1 MSDAAKSSF
10 QKPVPEFHLPKLEH
24 EILAL
29 WDEHGIEKQSLA
41 GKGQKAF
48 VFYDGPPFATGLPHY
63 GHLLAGTIKDI
74 VPRYF
79 AMQGFDVE
87 RRFGWDCHG
96 LPIESLIEKEL
107 GLGGTAAIEAYGVPN
122 FNAACRASVQRYTRE
137 WESTVRRMGR
147 WVDFQHEYK
156 TMDPEF
162 METVWWVF
170 SQLWEKGLIYEG
182 FRIQPIS
189 PALGTPLSNFEV
201 AQGPQER
208 DPVTKKDGHKR
219 RQDPSVTLRF
229 KLEDEDAYLWAWTT
243 TPWTLPSNLA
253 LAVHPDVE
261 YVKVRLDDT
270 GEVAYLEP
278 SRLADY
284 QARGRVGKT
293 TELTRMRG
301 SEMVGRAYE
310 PLLPYFADKK
320 TKEDGSRWCFRVVA
334 AEYVTTE
341 SGTGIV
347 HQAPAF
353 GEDDYQVGL
362 KEGLPVIRPM
372 GLTGIFDERVSDFAG
387 QFAKDADRGIIQRLK
402 TEGKLVDQDTIVHA
416 YPHCYRTDQ
425 PLLYMALSTWFMKVE
440 AIKEQLVKNNLPIHW
455 VPQHVGSGRFGN
467 WLENARDWNLSRNR
481 FWGTPIPV
489 WRCDTAQ
496 NELECIG
503 SVEALEKRAGLPAG
517 SLKDLHRESIDG
529 ITFPSLATP
538 GGTMQRIPEV
548 FDCWFESGSMPYAQ
562 NHYPFDKSKID
573 YVEQNLPADFI
584 AEGLDQTRGWFYTL
598 HVLATALFERP
609 AFKNVIVNGM
619 ILAADGKKMSKRLK
633 NYPDPNDV
641 MENYGADALRAYLI
655 DSAVVRAEPMKFGKD
670 ANDTTGECVKET
682 VRLVVLP
689 LWNAYVFLATY
700 AVADGWSP
708 KPSDLAVR
716 PTADLDRYILS
727 RVERFVEELTL
738 EYERYELSN
747 LIPAF
752 TRLCDDLNNW
762 YIRRGRRR
770 YWRANNESAAGDR
783 DKQDAYATLLRVLT
797 TLTRAMAPVMPFFT
811 EYLHQRLMV
820 DTALAPVG
828 DSVHARPF
836 PKADKALIDLALE
849 QRIET
854 ARSAIALGL
863 VIREREKLGVR
874 RPLARVTIASPDPA
888 VRDAIEQLSDALRGE
903 LNVKEVVAIADDS
916 ALCSL
921 SAKANFKRLGKRL
934 GPKMKS
940 VAAAVE
946 KLDAAAIARLE
957 RGESV
962 ELEGETLNAEDIT
975 LAREALPGNAS
986 ETQGGV
992 TVVLDTHVTPEL
1004 AAEGL
1009 AREVV
1014 SRVQNLRREA
1024 NLSVS
1029 QRIQLFVDASGPVSK
1044 MLDSAELQALIQRET
1059 LAVALARAVAA
1070 TFPTDTHIAQE
1081 SIDGEAVQLGLAPA

>member
-1 MSDAAKSSF
+1 MSDSAKSTF
-10 QKPVPEFHLPKLEH
+10 RKPVSEFQLPQLEH
-24 EILAL
+24 AILKV
-29 WDEHGIEKQSLA
+29 WDERGTEKEHLA
-41 GKGQKAF
+41 PKGNKAF

-74 VPRYF
+74 VTRYF
-79 AMQGFDVE
+79 VMQGFDVE

-107 GLGGTAAIEAYGVPN
+107 GLGGKAEIEAYGVPA

-137 WESTVRRMGR
+137 WRATVRRMAR
-147 WVDFQHEYK
+147 WVDFEHEYK
-156 TMDPEF
+156 TMDTSF

-170 SQLWEKGLIYEG
+170 KRLWDQGLIYEG
-182 FRIQPIS
+182 FRIQPVS

-208 DPVTKKDGHKR
+208 DPVTKKEGHKR
-219 RQDPSVTLRF
+219 RQDPSVTVRF
-229 KLEDEDAYLWAWTT
+229 KLEDEDAFLWAWTT

-261 YVKVRLDDT
+261 YVKVKLDDT

-278 SRLADY
+278 GRLADY

-293 TELTRMRG
+293 TELERLRG
-301 SEMVGRAYE
+301 VELVGRRYV
-310 PLLPYFADKK
+310 PLLPYFESYKAR
-320 TKEDGSRWCFRVVA
+320 EDGSRWCFRVVGA
-334 AEYVTTE
+334 DYVTTD

-362 KEGLPVIRPM
+362 REGLPVIRPI
-372 GLTGIFDERVSDFAG
+372 GLTGIFDERVPDFTG
-387 QFAKDADRGIIQRLK
+387 QFAKDADKGIIQKLK
-402 TEGKLVDQDTIVHA
+402 AEGKLVDQDVIVHP

-440 AIKEQLVKNNLPIHW
+440 QIKDQLVQNNQPIHW
-455 VPQHVGSGRFGN
+455 VPEHVGSGRFGN

-481 FWGTPIPV
+481 FWGTPIAV
-489 WRCDTAQ
+489 WRCDE
-496 NELECIG
+496 NPGDMECIG
-503 SVEALEKRAGLPAG
+503 SVAELEQRAGLQPG
-517 SLKDLHRESIDG
+517 SITDLHRESIDDV
-529 ITFPSLATP
+529 TFPSQKTP
-538 GGTMQRIPEV
+538 GGTMRRISEV

-562 NHYPFDKSKID
+562 NHYPFDASKVA

-598 HVLATALFERP
+598 HVLSTALFGRP

-670 ANDTTGECVKET
+670 ASDTTGECVKET

-708 KPSDLAVR
+708 KPEDLTLR
-716 PTADLDRYILS
+716 PTSDLDRYILS
-727 RVERFVEELTL
+727 RVERFVEELTR
-738 EYERYELSN
+738 EYESYELSN

-770 YWRANNESAAGDR
+770 YWRSKHESTAQDR
-783 DKQDAYATLLRVLT
+783 DKHEAYATLLRVLG

-811 EYLHQRLMV
+811 EYLFQRLMV
-820 DTALAPVG
+820 DTGLAPA
-828 DSVHARPF
+828 DASVHAQPF
-836 PKADKALIDLALE
+836 PKADATLIDLGLE
-849 QRIET
+849 QRVET

-863 VIREREKLGVR
+863 LIREREKLGVR
-874 RPLARVTIASPDPA
+874 RPLARVTVASPDPTVLA
-888 VRDAIEQLSDALRGE
+888 AIEQLSEALRGE
-903 LNVKEVVAIADDS
+903 LNVKEVEAIADDS
-916 ALCSL
+916 ALCTL
-921 SAKANFKRLGKRL
+921 SAKANFKQLGKRL
-934 GPKMKS
+934 GPKMK
-940 VAAAVE
+940 AIAGAVE

-957 RGESV
+957 RGESI
-962 ELEGETLNAEDIT
+962 ELEGETLSGDDI
-975 LAREALPGNAS
+975 LISRAVAPGNAAES
-986 ETQGGV
+986 QAGI
-992 TVVLDTHVTPEL
+992 TVVLDTAITPQL

-1014 SRVQNLRREA
+1014 SRVQNLRKQGG
-1024 NLSVS
+1024 LSVS
-1029 QRIQLFVDASGPVSK
+1029 QRINLYVDSAGALEQ
-1044 MLDSAELQALIQRET
+1044 MFESAELRELIQRET
-1059 LAVALARAVAA
+1059 LTLQLERRPSAA
-1070 TFPTDTHIAQE
+1070 FPTDAVTARE
-1081 SIDGEAVQLGLAPA
+1081 SIDGAALSLGISPA